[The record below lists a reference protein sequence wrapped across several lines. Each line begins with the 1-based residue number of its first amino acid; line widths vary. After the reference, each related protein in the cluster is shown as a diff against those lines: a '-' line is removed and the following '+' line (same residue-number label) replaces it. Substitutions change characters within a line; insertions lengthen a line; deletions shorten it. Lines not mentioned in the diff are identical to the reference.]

1 MSLWHRLV
9 MGSKNPNVHVPRVI
23 DIPMLKAVGGW
34 DKWKNG
40 KMRWIEPNCM
50 VVGMRVTST

>member
-1 MSLWHRLV
+1 MAQAGDGLQKSEC
-9 MGSKNPNVHVPRVI
+9 PDVPRVI
-23 DIPMLKAVGGW
+23 DIAVLKVVGGW